1 MKKLLSSFSML
12 VIIIGILM
20 IAGCDKTSTPCPVCP
35 GSNNTSVTQIVAN
48 GSLAS
53 TSRTQA
59 QGTMVIADQSGNA
72 ITGLTS
78 QNISVQ
84 LTWGSTVNSVVGTV
98 VIQSLAQSGKNIA
111 VATTMDYS
119 GSMYAGTYNSS
130 SSQYQRILDMESGVK
145 TFVNALKTNDV
156 CEIVKFDDYV
166 YVVQPFTS
174 SKQTLLHAV
183 DSVLSLGGNTALY
196 QSIYTGIQDVAGKSA
211 SSYAR
216 AVVAFTDGGENSSS
230 IDMATLLQTAR
241 SNAIPVY
248 TIGLLDSTLHSTPPG
263 QKSTQERTLVQI
275 ADSTGGFYFY
285 APNATQLTQIYNSI
299 SGQLSNAYTV
309 TITWPSTSLPST
321 GTLVTAVITV
331 NYNGLT
337 SVYRQTYSM
346 P

>member
-1 MKKLLSSFSML
+1 
-12 VIIIGILM
+12 
-20 IAGCDKTSTPCPVCP
+20 
-35 GSNNTSVTQIVAN
+35 
-48 GSLAS
+48 
-53 TSRTQA
+53 
-59 QGTMVIADQSGNA
+59 
-72 ITGLTS
+72 
-78 QNISVQ
+78 
-84 LTWGSTVNSVVGTV
+84 
-98 VIQSLAQSGKNIA
+98 
-111 VATTMDYS
+111 
-119 GSMYAGTYNSS
+119 
-130 SSQYQRILDMESGVK
+130 MESGVK
-145 TFVNALKTNDV
+145 TFVNALKTNDIS
-156 CEIVKFDDYV
+156 EIIKFDDNV

-174 SKQTLLHAV
+174 SKQALLHAV

-248 TIGLLDSTLHSTPPG
+248 TIGLLDSASHSTPPG
-263 QKSTQERTLVQI
+263 QNSSSELHLVQI

-285 APNATQLTQIYNSI
+285 APSASQLQQIYNSI

-309 TITWPSTSLPST
+309 SITWPSGSLPTT
-321 GTLVTAVITV
+321 GTTVIAIITV